1 MSMPKRVCAL
11 LAVVATLALAGRGE
25 AKADVAQGRAL
36 AEQWCSQCHGVRP
49 SQASTNSEAPTF
61 SAIATEPSA
70 TDFSLR
76 TFLRV
81 PHKTMPNFILKPEDI
96 DDVVS
101 YILSLKPQK

>member
-1 MSMPKRVCAL
+1 MSMARSVCAV
-11 LAVVATLALAGRGE
+11 LAVVTILVLAGRGD
-25 AKADVAQGRAL
+25 ARADAAQGRAL

-49 SQASTNSEAPTF
+49 SQASANSEAPVF
-61 SAIATEPSA
+61 SAIAAERSA
-70 TDFSLR
+70 TEFSLR

-96 DDVVS
+96 DDLVS